1 MSRFVSRLLT
11 RRASGGDRT
20 AAVQFQT
27 YKVGRLLVAGLGLAR
42 FGLVVP
48 VAYDA
53 WGQIWGASSVS
64 PQLLRRIR
72 VVNATGGDG
81 HLWLGIMSVSGGSP
95 GASNA
100 FLAYNTAIP
109 FNTVWE
115 WSGAVPL
122 DSRYLYAKGI
132 GMLLQSIW
140 TWNLSNLSAF
150 FGSSAPNGGL
160 SPHPTPPLRGRKR
173 KSNVHFSA
181 TFFSPSQFILN

>member
-11 RRASGGDRT
+11 RRQSGGDRT
-20 AAVQFQT
+20 AAVEFQT
-27 YKVGRLLVAGLGLAR
+27 YKVGRLLLAELDLPR

-48 VAYDA
+48 VVNGS
-53 WGQIWGASSVS
+53 WGQVWGASSTS

-72 VVNATGGDG
+72 VVNITGGDG
-81 HLWLGIMSVSGGSP
+81 HLWLGLMSTSGGSP

-122 DSRYLYAKGI
+122 ISRYLYAKGDRD
-132 GMLLQSIW
+132 
-140 TWNLSNLSAF
+140 AF
-150 FGSSAPNGGL
+150 TIYL
-160 SPHPTPPLRGRKR
+160 DLE
-173 KSNVHFSA
+173 
-181 TFFSPSQFILN
+181 FIEP